1 MNPEEY
7 RLAQDMLISDYE
19 HTLLQKY
26 GLEHL
31 IEKIILKQSQ
41 LIEKN
46 NHLEK
51 RLSNVNED
59 LNNAREAQMNLLP
72 RDIPE
77 IDALEFRARFFPSQY
92 VSGDTYNI
100 MRLDEIHVG
109 LYQID
114 ISGHGVSSALFS
126 VSLSQMLNTTGA
138 NTLLKSH
145 LDKPPY
151 YRIHEPDEVMS
162 RLNDENFFDRYG
174 FYLTMVY
181 MLINVQTGEVRY
193 ARAGHNAPII
203 QRRDGSVESDPRGG
217 LPIGWDFSRDDPV
230 IKTKLCPGD
239 RLFIYSDGVCE
250 AAGAVN
256 NEWFGQERLIDV
268 IKKEARKPVDD
279 VLDSTIRAIADHTK
293 RTTFDDDV
301 SILAVTYK
309 GPGRKN

>member
-1 MNPEEY
+1 MNAEEY
-7 RLAQDMLISDYE
+7 RLAQDMLISEYE
-19 HTLLQKY
+19 QSLLQKY

-31 IEKIILKQSQ
+31 IEKIFLRQSQ

-46 NHLEK
+46 HHLEK
-51 RLSNVNED
+51 RLTSVDEE

-77 IDALEFRARFFPSQY
+77 IDALEFRARFFPSRY

-100 MRLDEIHVG
+100 MRLDETHVG

-126 VSLSQMLNTTGA
+126 VSLSQMLNANGS
-138 NTLLKSH
+138 NTLLKSRMN
-145 LDKPPY
+145 KAPY
-151 YRIHEPDEVMS
+151 YRIHEPDEVIAL
-162 RLNDENFFDRYG
+162 LNEENFFDRYG

-193 ARAGHNAPII
+193 ARAGHNAPVI
-203 QRRDGSVESDPRGG
+203 QRCDGSVESDSRGG
-217 LPIGWDFSRDDPV
+217 LPIGWDFTRNDPV
-230 IKTKLCPGD
+230 IKTRLSPGD

-250 AAGAVN
+250 AAGGRT
-256 NEWFGQERLIDV
+256 NEWFGQERLMEV
-268 IKKEARKPVDD
+268 IRREAQMTADET
-279 VLDSTIRAIADHTK
+279 LDSIIRALADHTK

-301 SILAVTYK
+301 SLLAVTFK
-309 GPGRKN
+309 GRPLKI

>member
-1 MNPEEY
+1 MNAEEY
-7 RLAQDMLISDYE
+7 RLAQDMLISEYE
-19 HTLLQKY
+19 QSLLQKY

-31 IEKIILKQSQ
+31 IEKIFLRQSQ

-46 NHLEK
+46 HHLEK
-51 RLSNVNED
+51 RLTSVDEE

-77 IDALEFRARFFPSQY
+77 IDALEFRARFFPSRY

-100 MRLDEIHVG
+100 MRLDETHVG

-126 VSLSQMLNTTGA
+126 VSLSQMLNANGS
-138 NTLLKSH
+138 NTLLKSRM
-145 LDKPPY
+145 DKAPY
-151 YRIHEPDEVMS
+151 YRIHEPDEVIAL
-162 RLNDENFFDRYG
+162 LNEENFFDRYG

-193 ARAGHNAPII
+193 ARAGHNAPVI
-203 QRRDGSVESDPRGG
+203 QRCDGSVESDPRGG
-217 LPIGWDFSRDDPV
+217 LPIGWDFSRNDPV
-230 IKTKLCPGD
+230 IKTRLSPGD

-250 AAGAVN
+250 AAGGHTK
-256 NEWFGQERLIDV
+256 EWFGQERLMEV
-268 IKKEARKPVDD
+268 IRREAQMTADEA
-279 VLDSTIRAIADHTK
+279 LDSIIRALADHTK

-301 SILAVTYK
+301 SLLAVTFK
-309 GPGRKN
+309 GRPLKI